1 MGWRYIIDSMRLW
14 NHIDFDNDQ
23 GIQIIVSLL
32 MAAHR
37 LLHLTYLIKQHV
49 FERYTLLR
57 RALRIPN
64 FWTIQIEA
72 ISSCIA
78 GPFCNMLARRC
89 KPSRGYALVNLASDP
104 YLTRRTIHPRLDAS
118 NPTSHP
124 RFQSVLPFDPTQ
136 GFPANFAFEIRTRSH

>member
-1 MGWRYIIDSMRLW
+1 MFTYSHTVKMGWRYIIDSMRLW

-89 KPSRGYALVNLASDP
+89 KPSRG
-104 YLTRRTIHPRLDAS
+104 IHPRLDAS